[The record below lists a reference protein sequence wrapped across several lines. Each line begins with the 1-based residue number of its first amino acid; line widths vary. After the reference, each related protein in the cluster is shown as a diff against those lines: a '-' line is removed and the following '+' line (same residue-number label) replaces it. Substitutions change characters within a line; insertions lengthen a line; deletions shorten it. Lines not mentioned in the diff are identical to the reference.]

1 MNTRG
6 FKLLLLL
13 LAVAATMLA
22 GCSRDAEVAP
32 AHAVPYVA
40 VARGRVNVEGG
51 LLNLGMPMEGTLT
64 EVAVHEGEKVK
75 QGQLLARAD
84 PTAARIQLSMAQ
96 AKLDQAQVQGGLL
109 AARQRSARTR
119 ARRLAEAASAGAGD
133 LQSAEDAGDA
143 VTQLG
148 AELAASRATVS
159 LARAEFE
166 QSRYL
171 LARQTLSS
179 PIDALVLKVNAQ
191 KGSNVSPQSGPLFSL
206 LPVRPFIVRA
216 ELNESLVSA
225 VRTGMSAQVSD
236 DYGQTILGTAHVLRI
251 GSIFGPSTLQ
261 DESDSRVGE
270 RSVECVLTMDGN
282 PPLKVGERVLV
293 RFLAVQA
300 VRAAAAPERVH

>member
-1 MNTRG
+1 MNICE
-6 FKLLLLL
+6 FKSFPLS
-13 LAVAATMLA
+13 LAVMATILS

-32 AHAVPYVA
+32 AHAAPYVA

-51 LLNLGMPMEGTLT
+51 LLNLAMPMEGTLT

-75 QGQLLARAD
+75 QGQLLAMAD
-84 PTAARIQLSMAQ
+84 PTAARIQLTMAQ
-96 AKLDQAQVQGGLL
+96 AKLEQAQVHARLL

-119 ARRLAEAASAGAGD
+119 AQRLAEAAKSGAGD
-133 LQSAEDAGDA
+133 LQSADDAADA
-143 VTQLG
+143 ATQLV
-148 AELAASRATVS
+148 AELAASRATTRV
-159 LARAEFE
+159 ARAEFE

-171 LARQTLSS
+171 LGKQTLNS
-179 PIDALVLKVNAQ
+179 PIDAVVLKVNAQ

-206 LPVRPFIVRA
+206 LPLRPFIIRA
-216 ELNESLVSA
+216 ELNESLVSS
-225 VRTGMSAQVSD
+225 VRAGMSAQVSD

-293 RFLAVQA
+293 RFLAVKP
-300 VRAAAAPERVH
+300 VGAAGSQRGR